1 MDERKL
7 RTGLNVDEVR
17 EARAKYGTN
26 ALPAGHRAGFFRELA
41 AAFGD
46 PIIKIL
52 LLALGVNLIFALRTR
67 EWFEPVGIALAVFL
81 ATFISAL
88 SEYGSESAFRRL
100 QAESAALRV
109 RVRRSGAVQELSA
122 DELVMGDTVLLQAG
136 DKVPADGA
144 LRAGGLSVDQSAL
157 NGESREAQKL
167 PCGETRV
174 WDLDSP
180 GQLFRGTVV
189 TAGEGVMEVLRL
201 GAESFFGQSAG
212 QLQQA
217 PPPSPLRQ
225 RLGDLADKLARF
237 GWAAALLVA
246 AATLVQDLVL
256 ERPAVLTPAVLAPLL
271 LHAALTAL
279 TVVVVAVPEGLPM
292 MITVALSSNMVRML
306 RDRVLVR
313 KLVGIET
320 AGSMNILF
328 TDKTGTLTTGQITA
342 EGLLCGDGIL
352 RSPEQLAACPALAEW
367 CALSG
372 RCNTGA
378 ELSRDGVPL
387 GGNSTDRALL
397 ALAAALPPVTAERRF
412 YEPFTPDSKRS
423 SCILTDGRGLV
434 KGAWEQLLGTCRDC
448 ILPDGSRGSFDKAA
462 LTEAVKAQTAQGARA
477 VALCAFDPRDAGY
490 RTLIGVALL
499 RDPLRPEA
507 APSVARL
514 QRAGVQV
521 VMLTGDAIDTAAALA
536 GKCGILQQSGQVILT
551 GAQLDE
557 LSDGELEALLPRL
570 RVVCRALP
578 AHKSRLVRAAQGLGL
593 VCGMTGD
600 GVNDAPALRAAD
612 VGFAM
617 GSGTEVCKDAGDI
630 ILLDDNVSSIGAAV
644 LYGRTIFRSIR
655 RFLVFQLTLNL
666 CAVGVSVAGPF
677 IGVESPVTILQM
689 LWLNIIMDTLAGLAF
704 SGEPPRERYME
715 RPPTD
720 PKEPV
725 LTRAMTAQ
733 IAGMGGYML
742 ALCLVFLVFPPIR
755 GLFRDEAA
763 FLTGFFT
770 LFVFAG
776 LLGSLNAR
784 TDRRDL
790 LAGLGQN
797 PAFGLMALAGAVQLA
812 LVYYGGSLFRCVPL
826 TGPEL
831 ALTLALAA
839 TVLPADLLRKT
850 LTRR

>member
-7 RTGLNVDEVR
+7 RAGLNIDEVR
-17 EARAKYGTN
+17 AARAKYGTN
-26 ALPAGHRAGFFRELA
+26 ALPAGRSAGFFRELA

-52 LLALGVNLIFALRTR
+52 LLALAVNLLFALRTR
-67 EWFEPVGIALAVFL
+67 QWFESVGIALAVFL
-81 ATFISAL
+81 ATTISAL

-109 RVRRSGAVQELSA
+109 RVLRSGAVCQLSA
-122 DELVMGDTVLLQAG
+122 DELVMGDMVLLGAG

-144 LRAGGLSVDQSAL
+144 LRQGALTVDQSAL
-157 NGESREAQKL
+157 NGESREAKKL

-189 TAGEGVMEVLRL
+189 TAGEGTLEVLRL

-212 QLQQA
+212 QLQEA
-217 PPPSPLRQ
+217 PPPSPLRN
-225 RLGDLADKLARF
+225 RLGALADKLAVF
-237 GWAAALLVA
+237 GWCAAGLVA
-246 AATLVQDLVL
+246 AATLVYDLVL
-256 ERPAVLTPAVLAPLL
+256 EPPAAWTAQSLVPLL

-328 TDKTGTLTTGQITA
+328 TDKTGTLTTGRITA
-342 EGLLCGDGIL
+342 EGLLCGDGML
-352 RSPEQLAACPALAEW
+352 RDADRLRDCPELAKW

-372 RCNTGA
+372 RYNTGA
-378 ELSRDGVPL
+378 ALSAAGVPL

-397 ALAAALPPVTAERRF
+397 ALAASLPAVTAERRF
-412 YEPFTPDSKRS
+412 YEPFSPDSKRS
-423 SCILTDGRGLV
+423 ACILTDGAGLV
-434 KGAWEQLLGTCRDC
+434 KGAWEQLLPGCRDC
-448 ILPDGSRGSFDKAA
+448 ITADGRRVPFDRSA
-462 LTEAVKAQTAQGARA
+462 LTAAVKKQTALGARA
-477 VALCAFDPRDAGY
+477 LALCCFDPRNPEA
-490 RTLIGVALL
+490 RTLIGIALL

-507 APSVARL
+507 ADSVRRL
-514 QRAGVQV
+514 QGAGVQV
-521 VMLTGDAIDTAAALA
+521 VMLTGDGVDTAAAMA
-536 GKCGILQQSGQVILT
+536 SKCGILQESGQVILT
-551 GAQLDE
+551 GDQ
-557 LSDGELEALLPRL
+557 LEALSEAELCNLLPRL
-570 RVVCRALP
+570 RVLCRALP
-578 AHKSRLVRAAQGLGL
+578 AHKTRLVRAAQSLGL

-630 ILLDDNVSSIGAAV
+630 ILLDDNVASIGNAA

-677 IGVESPVTILQM
+677 IGVETPVTILQM

-704 SGEPPRERYME
+704 SGEPPRERYLQT
-715 RPPTD
+715 PPID
-720 PKEPV
+720 PEEPV
-725 LTRAMTAQ
+725 LTRAMAGQ
-733 IAGMGGYML
+733 IAAMGGYMI
-742 ALCLVFLVFPPIR
+742 ALCLVFLTLPAIRAVFCS
-755 GLFRDEAA
+755 RDA

-797 PAFGLMALAGAVQLA
+797 PAFALMALAGAVQLV
-812 LVYYGGSLFRCVPL
+812 LVYRGGSLFRCVPL
-826 TGPEL
+826 TAREL
-831 ALTLALAA
+831 GLTLTLAA
-839 TVLPADLLRKT
+839 TVLPADLIRKSLRRK
-850 LTRR
+850 